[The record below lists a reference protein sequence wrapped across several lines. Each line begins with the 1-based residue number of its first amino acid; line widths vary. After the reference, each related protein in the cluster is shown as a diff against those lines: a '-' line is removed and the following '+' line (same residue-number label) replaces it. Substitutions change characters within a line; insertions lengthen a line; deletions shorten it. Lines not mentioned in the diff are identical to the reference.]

1 MFICRPLNLSL
12 PLKQLAHNEPIFIK
26 NLLSYCFWISDCSD
40 LQSPESESLNNL
52 SEAIVARQQ
61 LELSMNSTSPRNVDF
76 EFLEDFRAPDA
87 DLLDQVIDL
96 DNTVTKLL
104 KVITIVQTNGKEQLL
119 NQERYINDILK

>member
-1 MFICRPLNLSL
+1 MFLLSL
-12 PLKQLAHNEPIFIK
+12 IL
-26 NLLSYCFWISDCSD
+26 DCSD
-40 LQSPESESLNNL
+40 LQSAESESLNNL

-61 LELSMNSTSPRNVDF
+61 LELSMNNASTGNFDF

-104 KVITIVQTNGKEQLL
+104 KVITIVQSNGKEQSPH
-119 NQERYINDILK
+119 QERLVY

>member
-1 MFICRPLNLSL
+1 M
-12 PLKQLAHNEPIFIK
+12 
-26 NLLSYCFWISDCSD
+26 
-40 LQSPESESLNNL
+40 NNL

-61 LELSMNSTSPRNVDF
+61 LELSMNNTSPGNINF

-104 KVITIVQTNGKEQLL
+104 KVITIIQTNDREQPLL
-119 NQERYINDILK
+119 QDR

>member
-1 MFICRPLNLSL
+1 MKLS
-12 PLKQLAHNEPIFIK
+12 K
-26 NLLSYCFWISDCSD
+26 NLFVFILDCSD
-40 LQSPESESLNNL
+40 LQSAESESLNNL

-61 LELSMNSTSPRNVDF
+61 LELSMSSTSPGNVDF

-104 KVITIVQTNGKEQLL
+104 KVITLVQTNNKEQS
-119 NQERYINDILK
+119 QHQDR

>member
-1 MFICRPLNLSL
+1 MFL
-12 PLKQLAHNEPIFIK
+12 
-26 NLLSYCFWISDCSD
+26 DCSD
-40 LQSPESESLNNL
+40 LQSAESESLNNL

-61 LELSMNSTSPRNVDF
+61 LELSMNNTSNGNFDF

-104 KVITIVQTNGKEQLL
+104 KVITLVQTNGKEQPLHS
-119 NQERYINDILK
+119 ERLIIYLIVHSRQILINF